1 MVRDDK
7 IKNKAIYVYAKSSQM
22 ADEWKSL
29 AKKAGLSISKFIVEH
44 VENSLKSTDNNV
56 TSRLDLITENSK
68 LTEQL
73 TELEK
78 RLRRQDSLIDKL
90 DEDLRQTR
98 ASTFLQETDRGIKK
112 YERKLVDFLREP
124 GIHTDNEVLRRL
136 GIKQTEIEAIKAVSA
151 QLENLQAYGAITRTR
166 KGWTWVK

>member
-7 IKNKAIYVYAKSSQM
+7 IKNKAIYVYTKSQMM

-29 AKKAGLSISKFIVEH
+29 AKKAELSISKFIVEH
-44 VENSLKSTDNNV
+44 VENSLKSTDKNV
-56 TSRLDLITENSK
+56 TSRLDLLTENTK

-73 TELEK
+73 TKLEK

-90 DEDLRQTR
+90 EEDLRQTR
-98 ASTFLQETDRGIKK
+98 ASAFLPETDKGIKD

-124 GIHTDNEVLRRL
+124 GTHTDNEILRKL
-136 GIKQTEIEAIKAVSA
+136 GIKQTEIEAIKSIST
-151 QLENLQAYGAITRTR
+151 QLENLQAYGAITRTN

>member
-7 IKNKAIYVYAKSSQM
+7 IKNKAIYVYAKSTQM

-68 LTEQL
+68 LNEQL
-73 TELEK
+73 TDLEK

-90 DEDLRQTR
+90 EEDLRQTR
-98 ASTFLQETDRGIKK
+98 ASIFLQDTDTGIKD
-112 YERKLVDFLREP
+112 YERKLVDLLREP
-124 GIHTDNEVLRRL
+124 GAHTDEEILRRL
-136 GIKQTEIEAIKAVSA
+136 GIKPAEIEAIKAVST
-151 QLENLQAYGAITRTR
+151 QLENLQAYGAAKRTN

>member
-7 IKNKAIYVYAKSSQM
+7 IKNKAIYVYAKSPQM

-29 AKKAGLSISKFIVEH
+29 AKNAGLSISKFIVEH

-90 DEDLRQTR
+90 EEDLRQTR
-98 ASTFLQETDRGIKK
+98 ASTFLQETDTGIKE

-124 GIHTDNEVLRRL
+124 GTHTDNEILRRL
-136 GIKQTEIEAIKAVSA
+136 GIKQTEIDAIKAISA
-151 QLENLQAYGAITRTR
+151 QLENLQAYGAAKRTN